1 MLFLPIL
8 GPAFGLTSAIEGLT
22 LQGKKMN
29 RHFDGVDFTIIIAG
43 GNKPDRTTLLQTY
56 CACPVRIFPFLLPA
70 RPSRLSNS
78 RFPTAQIRAAAD
90 LFKESHSE
98 AGLLPIDTDRVIAI
112 LLSPSPCIST
122 GSLTFEQR
130 GRYKCIEGRYIQ
142 GGWICC
148 VIQTFSIVRI
158 GRSRRHV

>member
-56 CACPVRIFPFLLPA
+56 CACPVRISHFSFQ
-70 RPSRLSNS
+70 
-78 RFPTAQIRAAAD
+78 PTPP
-90 LFKESHSE
+90 L
-98 AGLLPIDTDRVIAI
+98 
-112 LLSPSPCIST
+112 
-122 GSLTFEQR
+122 SLTHASQQPKSEQPLIYSKKVTVKLVSCR
-130 GRYKCIEGRYIQ
+130 LTLIE
-142 GGWICC
+142 
-148 VIQTFSIVRI
+148 
-158 GRSRRHV
+158 